1 MILLDIPEPKNC
13 DTCIFYN
20 RETGYCCPSTTDGT
34 FFTAK
39 NATKYIPKQTKP
51 DWCPFSNKFDKVYV
65 VTTGDYSD
73 YKIRAVTVSKE
84 KAEKLKKYYSYGY
97 FSDAEIEE
105 YDINEPHDD
114 LDDLVPVY
122 YVKIYRDGKYEC
134 RQTTW
139 MHEKTGKLINRNGQT
154 VDDLGGCT
162 LEFDPNAPKSLY
174 LQFEWYGT
182 AKDEEH
188 ALKIAQDKRTKLLEK
203 YYFDR
208 KLPTNQTYIKE
219 EEESNE

>member
-51 DWCPFSNKFDKVYV
+51 DWCPFLNKSDKVYV

-84 KAEKLKKYYSYGY
+84 KAEKLKKYYSYDY

-122 YVKIYRDGKYEC
+122 YVKIYRNGEC
-134 RQTTW
+134 ECSQTTW
-139 MHEKTGKLINRNGQT
+139 MHEKTRKLINRNGQT

-162 LEFDPNAPKSLY
+162 LEFDPNAPKYLY

-188 ALKIAQDKRTKLLEK
+188 ALKIAQDKRAKLLEK